1 MARDQDLG
9 INMKRTLNLLKETW
23 PEGDG
28 DICVSIIQG
37 NGTATDTHKKM
48 TREEG
53 SRNSHTE

>member
-9 INMKRTLNLLKETW
+9 VNMKRNLNSLKETW

-37 NGTATDTHKKM
+37 NGTATDTEKNWPERKDL
-48 TREEG
+48 EI
-53 SRNSHTE
+53 HT